1 MSDDLIRR
9 QDAIDA
15 LATIGYDFSDSGL
28 SQVELEEL
36 CEAVGDVRQDMI
48 NRIKRMPSAE
58 PDQKWIPADNPPET
72 DDYILLSFENY
83 SVPMVGR
90 YEDFNYYV
98 GDETEPLCKQD
109 IFVNAWMPLPEPYK
123 EWRTDEVD

>member
-1 MSDDLIRR
+1 MSDLISR
-9 QDAIDA
+9 QAAINAYGDWYVEEGTA
-15 LATIGYDFSDSGL
+15 EGFIGTVKQLLEGL
-28 SQVELEEL
+28 
-36 CEAVGDVRQDMI
+36 
-48 NRIKRMPSAE
+48 PSAE

-72 DDYILLSFENY
+72 DDYVLLSFENF

-90 YEDFNYYV
+90 YEDCNYYV

-123 EWRTDEVD
+123 EGRTDA

>member
-1 MSDDLIRR
+1 MSDDLISR
-9 QDAIDA
+9 QAAIDA
-15 LATIGYDFSDSGL
+15 LARIAREKFNLSHEYNQYLAGL
-28 SQVELEEL
+28 TDGENAIWRL
-36 CEAVGDVRQDMI
+36 
-48 NRIKRMPSAE
+48 PSAE

-90 YEDFNYYV
+90 YEDWNYYV

-123 EWRTDEVD
+123 EGRTDA